1 MVEQVL
7 GDTPPAGYHD
17 ASHRAVVLRQGLDRE
32 GEAGRGG
39 GAGYV
44 RPVQVEGDG
53 LCPGG

>member
-32 GEAGRGG
+32 GEAGHGG